1 MKAKKTKGVS
11 PLTSPGVAKS
21 ATIRTCSACGVP
33 IKTTI
38 LRQCSRCIRERRGI

>member
-1 MKAKKTKGVS
+1 MKAKKIY

-21 ATIRTCSACGVP
+21 ATIRTCSACGTP

-38 LRQCSRCIRERRGI
+38 LRQCPRCIRDRRGV